1 MNTTSKLNPIQFNQI
16 IYLMHRIRLIQMLCS
31 LFPPIISQRLRNYL
45 YPWKINNNNFS
56 YSKRAITGSI
66 FKSTIDDYHGYR
78 FLFHGFFDWR
88 NIIIANSLFE
98 INKGDII
105 EIGANI
111 GTETISLCD
120 IARGKGIVH
129 AFEPYLPNYNHL
141 VELLK
146 TQNNLKLYH
155 LAISDKNG
163 VVSFEE
169 PPESQS
175 GVGKIIT
182 ESQNSQNEL
191 LRIKTKKLD
200 YFIEDFKNIQLITI
214 DTEGHE
220 PHVLQGSEKIIEHY
234 SPLVIIEVS
243 PQLLSKY
250 SNSSPRDIKTFFLDK
265 GYKVFKISR
274 FSIRDIE
281 ESDLRT
287 HKSVNWIC
295 VHNKNS
301 DIFKKIKRDLLYR
314 TLIPWYLLPALKK
327 V

>member
-1 MNTTSKLNPIQFNQI
+1 MQ
-16 IYLMHRIRLIQMLCS
+16 RIRLIQKFCAF
-31 LFPPIISQRLRNYL
+31 FPPILSQSLRDIL
-45 YPWKINNNNFS
+45 YPWKLGVKNNLP
-56 YSKRAITGSI
+56 YSKRAVTGSI
-66 FKSTIDDYHGYR
+66 FQSTTADYHGYR

-98 INKGDII
+98 IKKGDII

-155 LAISDKNG
+155 LAISDQNG

-175 GVGKIIT
+175 GVGKIVA
-182 ESQNSQNEL
+182 ESQVGQNKVL
-191 LRIKTKKLD
+191 KINTKKLD
-200 YFIEDFKNIQLITI
+200 YFVKDFNNIQLITI

-220 PHVLQGSEKIIEHY
+220 PNVL
-234 SPLVIIEVS
+234 
-243 PQLLSKY
+243 
-250 SNSSPRDIKTFFLDK
+250 K
-265 GYKVFKISR
+265 GRI
-274 FSIRDIE
+274 D
-281 ESDLRT
+281 T
-287 HKSVNWIC
+287 
-295 VHNKNS
+295 
-301 DIFKKIKRDLLYR
+301 
-314 TLIPWYLLPALKK
+314 
-327 V
+327 